1 MNGRTNTS
9 VVTIDTGGT
18 KIPLEAP
25 SALAMIPMDSQ
36 VKLTWKDPLDKYAA
50 PKGETADDPWD
61 IASKWDHS
69 TLIRKAGSDPTD
81 INDGKVIT
89 ESNIRDQYISQ
100 SYSDIDDVINGTE
113 YHYAIY
119 GVTTDGIV
127 SSPMFATALPRNAEF
142 RYKEGFVVDYPEGYE
157 TYNQFSDFNAG
168 ASTTSHAI
176 FVGLAKT
183 VGTGAGVDYDRYGSY
198 KYAYV
203 FNKSGT
209 KSELA
214 NAGGNISNRNR
225 YHCIM
230 STSVDGYAFFGG
242 GWYDGSSWGS
252 VGSSDATGR
261 TVIIDPS
268 LTVRTQSLRSRNCGG
283 AAGVDNKAI
292 FFGGGTDL
300 FTEQHDASVIDI
312 SGTVNTIS
320 NAVSNTWGRTA
331 GASTNKHAVFAG
343 YCEDIANANSYSR
356 GNAIAYDSALTK
368 ITPSNIVARFDHVG
382 VSNNGRAIFAGGYI
396 AGYKGD
402 NGTPSKVVEY
412 YNDSLT
418 KATTTGLITA
428 VYYLAGVS
436 YGNNVLFAGGRGSD
450 SNYTATA
457 NLYDGSLTRKTVQ
470 NLSSAR
476 VNMTA
481 AVAENVAYFIGSGTG
496 DMYIYE

>member
-25 SALAMIPMDSQ
+25 SALATIPMDSQ

-81 INDGKVIT
+81 INDGKLIT
-89 ESNIRDQYISQ
+89 ESNIRDQYITQ
-100 SYSDIDDVINGTE
+100 SYSDADDVINGTE

-127 SSPMFATALPRNAEF
+127 SNPMFATALPRNAEF
-142 RYKEGFVVDYPEGYE
+142 RYKQKFTVNYPEGYE
-157 TYNQFSDFNAG
+157 TYHQFSDFNAG

-176 FVGLAKT
+176 FVGLAKE
-183 VGTGAGVDYDRYGSY
+183 VGTGAGTDYDRYY
-198 KYAYV
+198 PYNRAYV
-203 FNKSGT
+203 FDKSGT

-214 NAGGNISNRNR
+214 NVGNISNRNR

-242 GWYDGSSWGS
+242 GWYSGSGS
-252 VGSSDATGR
+252 GNAGGDATGH
-261 TVIIDPS
+261 TVIIDQS
-268 LTVRTQSLRSRNCGG
+268 LTVRTQTLLSRNHGG

-292 FFGGGTDL
+292 FFGGGTDV
-300 FTEQHDASVIDI
+300 FTEQYDASVIDI

-320 NAVSNTWGRTA
+320 NAVSEMWGRTA
-331 GASTNKHAVFAG
+331 GASTNNHAIFAG
-343 YCEDIANANSYSR
+343 YNDDLANGQSHAR
-356 GNAIAYDSALTK
+356 GNAVAYDSALTK
-368 ITPSNIVARFDHVG
+368 ITPASITARCDHVG
-382 VSNNGRAIFAGGYI
+382 VSNNGRAVFAGGHTY
-396 AGYKGD
+396 GY
-402 NGTPSKVVEY
+402 GTYDTVLNSVEY

-418 KATTTGLITA
+418 KASATGLINA

-450 SNYTATA
+450 SDYTANA
-457 NLYDGSLTRKTVQ
+457 NLYDGSLTRKTVS
-470 NLSSAR
+470 NLGSAR
-476 VNMTA
+476 GNLTA
-481 AVAENVAYFIGSGTG
+481 ATAENVAYFIGNGAG
-496 DMYIYE
+496 DAYVYE

>member
-25 SALAMIPMDSQ
+25 SALATIPMDSQ

-100 SYSDIDDVINGTE
+100 SYSDVDDVINGTE

-127 SSPMFATALPRNAEF
+127 SNPMFATALPRNAEF
-142 RYKEGFVVDYPEGYE
+142 RYKQKFTVNYPEGYE
-157 TYNQFSDFNAG
+157 TYHQFSDFNAG

-183 VGTGAGVDYDRYGSY
+183 VGTGVGLDHDKYYPY
-198 KYAYV
+198 NYAYV
-203 FNKSGT
+203 FDKSGT

-214 NAGGNISNRNR
+214 NAGGNISNRNM

-242 GWYDGSSWGS
+242 GWYEGSPWGS
-252 VGSSDATGR
+252 VDPDDATGR

-268 LTVRTQSLRSRNCGG
+268 LTVRTQSLRSRNGGG

-300 FTEQHDASVIDI
+300 FTEQYDASVIDI

-320 NAVSNTWGRTA
+320 NAVSVMWGRTA
-331 GASTNKHAVFAG
+331 GASTNNHAIFAG
-343 YCEDIANANSYSR
+343 YTEDLANGSGYTR
-356 GNAIAYDSALTK
+356 GNVVAYDSALTK
-368 ITPSNIVARFDHVG
+368 ITPASIAARFDHVG
-382 VSNNGRAIFAGGYI
+382 VSNNGRAVFAGGYT
-396 AGYKGD
+396 YHSSSND
-402 NGTPSKVVEY
+402 TPSRAVEY

-418 KATTTGLITA
+418 KASATGLITP
-428 VYYLAGVS
+428 VRYLAGVS
-436 YGNNVLFAGGRGSD
+436 YGNNMLFAGGRGSD

-457 NLYDGSLTRKTVQ
+457 NLYDGSLTRKTVS
-470 NLSSAR
+470 NLGSAR
-476 VNMTA
+476 ANLTA
-481 AVAENVAYFIGSGTG
+481 ATAENIAYFIGNGAG
-496 DMYIYE
+496 DAYVYE